1 MFYKIVIF
9 IIIIIIFSLKNSLAN
24 CDFDQSKY
32 IREFQDVTSLK
43 SIKINVNKK
52 RKFYKN
58 FARIFSSNSENIPL
72 NLKKKFKADLIVN
85 YNFGSCYYKAQIRQL
100 GDWKDHIK
108 VINGKPIRSLKVNLE
123 NGNIFNSVKF
133 KLYIPETRM
142 SYNEILGS
150 ILLRKLGFLSPETFE
165 TKVILNGSRFNMI
178 FQEDIVKEFLE
189 KNLRRE
195 GPIFEGD
202 ESLIWSY
209 KNKENFKLED
219 ISLSRLV
226 NNKWFLRGE
235 SSEYISLKAFS
246 KLQNSYL
253 HYSDDF
259 PNSLS
264 LFPNS
269 REDNIFK
276 DYFFILTAM
285 NGWHALRP
293 HNRKFYF
300 NPLLNKFE
308 PIYYDGNLNLNSPIY
323 MDLVNGIHK
332 DDFKIFSKNYK
343 FLKIRMLNE
352 KHIKENILK
361 DFKSRVISYN
371 NSLDDFFNE
380 SISTVLQNSKF
391 IQDLIDRNSKI
402 NLIEKNKDELVNGYI
417 KRVNF
422 HNINQENIKYLSR
435 DKLQYMAHFQNGQKS
450 KLSSLEVSNILRTN
464 SLNNRR
470 IVILDYRDDNKNKIY
485 FKKPT
490 ELSETFINGEII
502 HSPGIDF
509 NSNKDKKILNLYQ
522 SNPYDWIIF
531 KNFDISN
538 WVINFFGSKKTKIT
552 NTVPQRFNNQG
563 LTGCLNFYNSK
574 FDNITFN
581 VNDGMCE
588 DSINLIN
595 SNGSINL
602 IKVKDSFSDGLDVD
616 FSNLRINNL
625 IIENAG
631 NDCSD
636 FSAGNYYIDQSNLN
650 FCSDKAISIGENSN
664 ISLNNVKVYNSY
676 IGIASKDSS
685 ITKINNLDL
694 NNINTCVSTYNKK
707 QEFVGSILQVKNMKC
722 KNFITIQNAD
732 KLSKIIFENKN
743 EL

>member
-308 PIYYDGNLNLNSPIY
+308 PFY
-323 MDLVNGIHK
+323 
-332 DDFKIFSKNYK
+332 FKIC
-343 FLKIRMLNE
+343 
-352 KHIKENILK
+352 
-361 DFKSRVISYN
+361 
-371 NSLDDFFNE
+371 
-380 SISTVLQNSKF
+380 
-391 IQDLIDRNSKI
+391 DL
-402 NLIEKNKDELVNGYI
+402 
-417 KRVNF
+417 F
-422 HNINQENIKYLSR
+422 
-435 DKLQYMAHFQNGQKS
+435 
-450 KLSSLEVSNILRTN
+450 T
-464 SLNNRR
+464 
-470 IVILDYRDDNKNKIY
+470 
-485 FKKPT
+485 
-490 ELSETFINGEII
+490 
-502 HSPGIDF
+502 
-509 NSNKDKKILNLYQ
+509 
-522 SNPYDWIIF
+522 
-531 KNFDISN
+531 
-538 WVINFFGSKKTKIT
+538 
-552 NTVPQRFNNQG
+552 
-563 LTGCLNFYNSK
+563 
-574 FDNITFN
+574 
-581 VNDGMCE
+581 
-588 DSINLIN
+588 
-595 SNGSINL
+595 
-602 IKVKDSFSDGLDVD
+602 
-616 FSNLRINNL
+616 
-625 IIENAG
+625 
-631 NDCSD
+631 
-636 FSAGNYYIDQSNLN
+636 
-650 FCSDKAISIGENSN
+650 
-664 ISLNNVKVYNSY
+664 
-676 IGIASKDSS
+676 
-685 ITKINNLDL
+685 
-694 NNINTCVSTYNKK
+694 
-707 QEFVGSILQVKNMKC
+707 
-722 KNFITIQNAD
+722 
-732 KLSKIIFENKN
+732 
-743 EL
+743 